1 MASSMLI
8 TSAGLKEVVNAEHNG
23 TAPIKL
29 THIAF
34 GTGKYA
40 PSAERTSLEAEF
52 KRFDAIS
59 GGAVGDN
66 VLHVSARDA
75 SSESYVVHEIGLFTE
90 NGTLFAVCSDEMPL
104 IQKSARSQALLSIDM
119 AVVGFSAESI
129 VLGDTNFLNPPATT
143 TTAGVVYLA
152 SDSDIEEGTSI
163 SKVVTAK
170 ALKSAIGNAKAGAV
184 LYESEQALGDP
195 QKIQARKN
203 IDAVSS
209 KELSDGLAG
218 KQNAGDYPTR
228 AEMNKAIEGASSAGA
243 VNAVRYDQQQSLNAS
258 QKQQARLNIG
268 AASTEDLAGKQS
280 AGDYPTRN
288 EVRDL
293 LSQQGAI
300 RKTGGRGELAGYE
313 SISASAASSI
323 NKTSA
328 DDVIIEDAIWINIP
342 NGATNETWQK
352 NIVIMNAGVNVAPG
366 SHWKWAG
373 GKAPTIKSGSLL
385 VCKWAGAVGFLNLVL
400 TE

>member
-8 TSAGLKEVVNAEHNG
+8 TSAGLREVVNAEHDG

-29 THIAF
+29 TQIAF
-34 GTGKYA
+34 GTGKYV

-75 SSESYVVHEIGLFTE
+75 SSESYIVHEIGLFTE
-90 NGTLFAVCSDEMPL
+90 SGTLFAVCSDELPL

-170 ALKSAIGNAKAGAV
+170 ALKNA
-184 LYESEQALGDP
+184 LDSIEFQAT
-195 QKIQARKN
+195 IQNVDLNSCKTPGVYHCKGQIKN
-203 IDAVSS
+203 IPPGYEQGTLLVTRNA
-209 KELSDGLAG
+209 DGMVL
-218 KQNAGDYPTR
+218 QQYWTQTR
-228 AEMNKAIEGASSAGA
+228 KMWMRQLDGTSATEWK
-243 VNAVRYDQQQSLNAS
+243 RYGN
-258 QKQQARLNIG
+258 NFT
-268 AASTEDLAGKQS
+268 ASTTDLTAGS
-280 AGDYPTRN
+280 SPLENGSFYF
-288 EVRDL
+288 V
-293 LSQQGAI
+293 
-300 RKTGGRGELAGYE
+300 YE
-313 SISASAASSI
+313 
-323 NKTSA
+323 
-328 DDVIIEDAIWINIP
+328 
-342 NGATNETWQK
+342 
-352 NIVIMNAGVNVAPG
+352 
-366 SHWKWAG
+366 
-373 GKAPTIKSGSLL
+373 
-385 VCKWAGAVGFLNLVL
+385 
-400 TE
+400 

>member
-8 TSAGLKEVVNAEHNG
+8 TSAGLREVVNAEHDG

-29 THIAF
+29 TQIAF
-34 GTGKYA
+34 GTGKYV

-75 SSESYVVHEIGLFTE
+75 SSETYVVYEIGLFTE
-90 NGTLFAVCSDEMPL
+90 SGTLFAVCSDEMPL

-170 ALKSAIGNAKAGAV
+170 ALKNALDSIEFQATIQDVDLNSCKTPGVYHCKGQIQNIPPGYEQGTLFVTRNADGMVLQQYWTQTRKMWMRQLEGSGATEWKRYGN
-184 LYESEQALGDP
+184 
-195 QKIQARKN
+195 N
-203 IDAVSS
+203 F
-209 KELSDGLAG
+209 
-218 KQNAGDYPTR
+218 T
-228 AEMNKAIEGASSAGA
+228 
-243 VNAVRYDQQQSLNAS
+243 
-258 QKQQARLNIG
+258 
-268 AASTEDLAGKQS
+268 ASTTDLTVGS
-280 AGDYPTRN
+280 SPLENGCFYF
-288 EVRDL
+288 V
-293 LSQQGAI
+293 
-300 RKTGGRGELAGYE
+300 YE
-313 SISASAASSI
+313 
-323 NKTSA
+323 
-328 DDVIIEDAIWINIP
+328 
-342 NGATNETWQK
+342 
-352 NIVIMNAGVNVAPG
+352 
-366 SHWKWAG
+366 
-373 GKAPTIKSGSLL
+373 
-385 VCKWAGAVGFLNLVL
+385 
-400 TE
+400 